1 MSNSTSSLKRVVVV
15 IEEAAQKRVRELSV
29 EEPYA
34 KSEDVYVTIKF
45 DDDTEIILD
54 LSSRLRFGVQC
65 LRFVGGDLEPVKAYP
80 KRFLRK

>member
-1 MSNSTSSLKRVVVV
+1 MSNSTSSLERVVVV
-15 IEEAAQKRVRELSV
+15 IEEAAQKCVRELSV
-29 EEPYA
+29 EEPHS

-65 LRFVGGDLEPVKAYP
+65 LRLVNGELEPVKVYP

>member
-1 MSNSTSSLKRVVVV
+1 MIHGTTSLKRAVIV
-15 IEEAAQKRVRELSV
+15 IEEAAQKRIRELSI

-34 KSEDVYVTIKF
+34 KSEEVYVTVKF

-65 LRFVGGDLEPVKAYP
+65 LRIADGDLEPVKAYP

>member
-1 MSNSTSSLKRVVVV
+1 
-15 IEEAAQKRVRELSV
+15 LSV

-34 KSEDVYVTIKF
+34 KSEEVYVTIKF

-54 LSSRLRFGVQC
+54 LSSQLRFGVQC
-65 LRFVGGDLEPVKAYP
+65 LRYVHGDLEPVKAYP

>member
-29 EEPYA
+29 GEPYA

-65 LRFVGGDLEPVKAYP
+65 LRSADGDLEPVKVYP
-80 KRFLRK
+80 MRFLRK